1 MGYTTVANREAA
13 VLAAAEL
20 LASGAPADGDDELSR
35 FVERYPLAVDQVMAE
50 AGIVEPRVCARAFA
64 QAQGDLAR
72 AVSLVRAW
80 SAMLP
85 RLAHRRTS
93 PQDWLPLRRIT
104 PAFAEPSGGQFL
116 GASRDYERRLLDFDD
131 RSAARAGLAS
141 PRDGAAAAP
150 SSAANP
156 ADGAQLPAG
165 LPAANE
171 TLAAEGL
178 VAECERARPDDI
190 TRATPSKTERGPF
203 LQSLARAET
212 GALTALAYGGIRGYG
227 GRRDPTLVEL
237 RAGEILVRFERP
249 DTGQP
254 FVVGSFVATYAEV
267 ALYAVHESGETDAAF
282 TLGTGVTPG
291 RVERRAI
298 ASALLDAA
306 AARAALEPDGAR
318 APYDDREFITLT
330 VDGQEASGFVE
341 HLKLPHH
348 VTFAAELERVRA
360 LRPSPF
366 DRLRVTR
373 G

>member
-13 VLAAAEL
+13 VLAAAQL
-20 LASGAPADGDDELSR
+20 LACGAPEGREDELSSLI
-35 FVERYPLAVDQVMAE
+35 VRYPLIVDQVMAE

-93 PQDWLPLRRIT
+93 AQDWVPLRRIT
-104 PAFAEPSGGQFL
+104 PAFAEPGGGQFL
-116 GASRDYERRLLDFDD
+116 GASRDYERRLLDFDTGLERD
-131 RSAARAGLAS
+131 SFAASHDGEFVRAAE
-141 PRDGAAAAP
+141 P
-150 SSAANP
+150 P
-156 ADGAQLPAG
+156 AVPAG
-165 LPAANE
+165 LPPAHEA
-171 TLAAEGL
+171 LAAQGL
-178 VAECERARPDDI
+178 VAECERAQPEDI

-203 LQSLARAET
+203 LQSLSRAET

-227 GRRDPTLVEL
+227 QRRDPTLLEL
-237 RAGEILVRFERP
+237 RAGEVPVCFERP
-249 DTGQP
+249 DTRKP
-254 FVVGSFVATYAEV
+254 FVVGSFVATFAKV
-267 ALYAVHESGETDAAF
+267 ALYAVHDDGEADAAF
-282 TLGTGVTPG
+282 TLGAGVTAG

-298 ASALLDAA
+298 ASAMLDAA
-306 AARAALEPDGAR
+306 AARAAHETDGIR
-318 APYDDREFITLT
+318 APYDDREFVTLT
-330 VDGQEASGFVE
+330 VDGPEAAGFVE

-360 LRPSPF
+360 ALRQAQG
-366 DRLRVTR
+366 DD